1 MKSSMKNG
9 SAQVRCLS
17 AMAAALLL
25 NTTLP
30 SVAVAAEEAL
40 VNCGGVTGCHGS
52 SDCKT
57 ADHACK
63 GHNTCMGKGFKQLSR
78 AECERRGG
86 IVAGENDNSKQTSP
100 KTDKKAS
107 G

>member
-1 MKSSMKNG
+1 MKNG
-9 SAQVRCLS
+9 SAQTRRLS
-17 AMAAALLL
+17 AVAAALLL

-30 SVAVAAEEAL
+30 GVAAAAEEA
-40 VNCGGVTGCHGS
+40 VVQCGGVTGCHGS

-63 GHNTCMGKGFKQLSR
+63 GHNTCMGQGFKNLTR

-86 IVAGENDNSKQTSP
+86 VVAGEQSGQQQSDKNNSSVK
-100 KTDKKAS
+100 
-107 G
+107 